1 MQWELVKDVG
11 NKRGKSMDYIIDNV
25 EFITELVK
33 SGFIGIVG
41 IFFIGLAIWI
51 KMKEDRWNFK
61 NIGIG
66 LLAGG
71 MALLLISVSMV
82 VDSLQDGGGIA
93 IDRNNPVW
101 LIMDA
106 IKMLACVLIFVIA
119 GYIMRSKRIKE
130 NDMFDMEIVGKIIG
144 YDTVTGRTNI
154 PGYAHPT
161 VGYIDPYSGEPDS
174 YVVNQ
179 DINRKK
185 NPIGSEY
192 KLLYSREERK
202 AFEKKSNKVYREMEV
217 CFFGLAVLIFIAGI
231 VKLIMNVL

>member
-51 KMKEDRWNFK
+51 KKNEDRWNFK

-71 MALLLISVSMV
+71 VALLLIGVSMA
-82 VDSLQDGGGIA
+82 VDSLQDGGVIA
-93 IDRNNPVW
+93 IDRNDPVW

-130 NDMFDMEIVGKIIG
+130 NDMIDMEIVGKIIG

-217 CFFGLAVLIFIAGI
+217 CFFGLAVFIFVVGIAR
-231 VKLIMNVL
+231 LLMNI

>member
-1 MQWELVKDVG
+1 
-11 NKRGKSMDYIIDNV
+11 MDYIIDNV
-25 EFITELVK
+25 EFITGLVK
-33 SGFIGIVG
+33 SGFFGIVG
-41 IFFIGLAIWI
+41 VFFIGLAIWI

-71 MALLLISVSMV
+71 VALLLIGVSMA
-82 VDSLQDGGGIA
+82 VDSLQDGGIIA
-93 IDRNNPVW
+93 IDRNDPVGGI
-101 LIMDA
+101 LDA

-119 GYIMRSKRIKE
+119 GCAVRSKRIKE
-130 NDMFDMEIVGKIIG
+130 NDMFDMEVVGKIIG

-161 VGYIDPYSGEPDS
+161 VGYIDPYSGELDS

-185 NPIGSEY
+185 HPIGSEY

-217 CFFGLAVLIFIAGI
+217 FFFGLAVFIFVVGIAR
-231 VKLIMNVL
+231 LLMNI

>member
-1 MQWELVKDVG
+1 
-11 NKRGKSMDYIIDNV
+11 MDYIDNI
-25 EFITELVK
+25 ELITRLVK
-33 SGFIGIVG
+33 SGFFGIVG

-51 KMKEDRWNFK
+51 KKNEDRWNFK

-71 MALLLISVSMV
+71 VALLLIGISTA
-82 VDSLQDGGGIA
+82 VDSLQDGGVIA
-93 IDRNNPVW
+93 LDKNDPVW
-101 LIMDA
+101 VVVDT
-106 IKMLACVLIFVIA
+106 IKVLACVLIFVIA
-119 GYIMRSKRIKE
+119 GWAVRSKRIKE

-144 YDTVTGRTNI
+144 YDNMAGRTNI

-161 VGYIDPYSGEPDS
+161 VEYIDPYSGEPDS

-185 NPIGSEY
+185 HPIDSEY
-192 KLLYSREERK
+192 RLLYSREERK

-217 CFFGLAVLIFIAGI
+217 FFFGLAVFVFVVGI

>member
-1 MQWELVKDVG
+1 
-11 NKRGKSMDYIIDNV
+11 MDYIIDNV

-51 KMKEDRWNFK
+51 KKNEDRWNFK

-71 MALLLISVSMV
+71 VALLLIGISMA
-82 VDSLQDGGGIA
+82 VDSLQDGGVIA
-93 IDRNNPVW
+93 VDRNDPVW
-101 LIMDA
+101 LIMDV
-106 IKMLACVLIFVIA
+106 IKVLACVLIFVIA
-119 GYIMRSKRIKE
+119 GYVMRSKRIKE
-130 NDMFDMEIVGKIIG
+130 NDMYDMEVVGKIIG

-185 NPIGSEY
+185 HPIGSEY
-192 KLLYSREERK
+192 RLLYSREERK

-217 CFFGLAVLIFIAGI
+217 CFFGLAVLIFVAGI
-231 VKLIMNVL
+231 ARFLMNI

>member
-1 MQWELVKDVG
+1 
-11 NKRGKSMDYIIDNV
+11 MDYIIDNI
-25 EFITELVK
+25 EFIVELVK
-33 SGFIGIVG
+33 SGFFGIVG
-41 IFFIGLAIWI
+41 VFLIGLAIWI

-71 MALLLISVSMV
+71 VALLLIGISTA
-82 VDSLQDGGGIA
+82 VDSLQDGGVIA
-93 IDRNNPVW
+93 LDKNDPVW
-101 LIMDA
+101 VVVDT
-106 IKMLACVLIFVIA
+106 IKVLACVLIFVIA
-119 GYIMRSKRIKE
+119 GWAVRSKRIKE
-130 NDMFDMEIVGKIIG
+130 NDMFDMEVVGKIIG
-144 YDTVTGRTNI
+144 YDTMAGRTNI

-161 VGYIDPYSGEPDS
+161 VEYIDPYSGEPDS

-185 NPIGSEY
+185 HPIGSEY
-192 KLLYSREERK
+192 RLLYSREERK

-217 CFFGLAVLIFIAGI
+217 FFFGLAVFVFVVGI

>member
-71 MALLLISVSMV
+71 VALLLIGISMA
-82 VDSLQDGGGIA
+82 VDSLQDGGVIA
-93 IDRNNPVW
+93 VDRNDPVW
-101 LIMDA
+101 LIMDV
-106 IKMLACVLIFVIA
+106 IKVLACVLIFVIA
-119 GYIMRSKRIKE
+119 GYVMRSKRIKK
-130 NDMFDMEIVGKIIG
+130 NDMYDMEVVGKIIG

-185 NPIGSEY
+185 HPIGSEY
-192 KLLYSREERK
+192 RLLYSREERK

-217 CFFGLAVLIFIAGI
+217 CFFGLAVLIFVAGI
-231 VKLIMNVL
+231 ARFLMNI

>member
-1 MQWELVKDVG
+1 
-11 NKRGKSMDYIIDNV
+11 MDYIIDNV

-41 IFFIGLAIWI
+41 ILFIGLAIWI
-51 KMKEDRWNFK
+51 KKKEDRWNFK

-71 MALLLISVSMV
+71 VALFLIGISTA
-82 VDSLQDGGGIA
+82 VDSLQDGGVIA
-93 IDRNNPVW
+93 LDKNDPVW
-101 LIMDA
+101 VVVDT
-106 IKMLACVLIFVIA
+106 IKVLACVLIFVIA
-119 GYIMRSKRIKE
+119 GWAVRSKRIKE
-130 NDMFDMEIVGKIIG
+130 NDMFDMEVVGKIIG

-185 NPIGSEY
+185 HPIGSEY
-192 KLLYSREERK
+192 RLLYSREERK

-217 CFFGLAVLIFIAGI
+217 FFFGLAVFVFVVGI

>member
-1 MQWELVKDVG
+1 
-11 NKRGKSMDYIIDNV
+11 MDYIDNI
-25 EFITELVK
+25 ELITRFVK
-33 SGFIGIVG
+33 SGFFGIVG
-41 IFFIGLAIWI
+41 ILFIGLAIWI
-51 KMKEDRWNFK
+51 KKNENRWNFK

-71 MALLLISVSMV
+71 VALLLIGVSMA
-82 VDSLQDGGGIA
+82 VDSLQDGGVIA
-93 IDRNNPVW
+93 IDRNDPVW

-185 NPIGSEY
+185 HPIGSEY

>member
-1 MQWELVKDVG
+1 
-11 NKRGKSMDYIIDNV
+11 
-25 EFITELVK
+25 VK
-33 SGFIGIVG
+33 SGFFGIVG

-51 KMKEDRWNFK
+51 KKNEDRWNFK

-71 MALLLISVSMV
+71 VALLLIGVSMA
-82 VDSLQDGGGIA
+82 VDSLQDGGVIA
-93 IDRNNPVW
+93 IDRNDPVW

-130 NDMFDMEIVGKIIG
+130 NDMIDMEIVGKIIG

>member
-51 KMKEDRWNFK
+51 KKNEERWNFK

-71 MALLLISVSMV
+71 VALLLIGISMA
-82 VDSLQDGGGIA
+82 VDSLQDGGVIA
-93 IDRNNPVW
+93 VDRNDPVW
-101 LIMDA
+101 LIMDV
-106 IKMLACVLIFVIA
+106 IKVLTCVLIFVIA
-119 GYIMRSKRIKE
+119 GYVMRSKRIKE
-130 NDMFDMEIVGKIIG
+130 NDMYDMEVVGKIIG

-185 NPIGSEY
+185 HPIGSEY
-192 KLLYSREERK
+192 KLLYSREDRK

-217 CFFGLAVLIFIAGI
+217 CFFGLAVLIFVAGI
-231 VKLIMNVL
+231 ARFLMNI